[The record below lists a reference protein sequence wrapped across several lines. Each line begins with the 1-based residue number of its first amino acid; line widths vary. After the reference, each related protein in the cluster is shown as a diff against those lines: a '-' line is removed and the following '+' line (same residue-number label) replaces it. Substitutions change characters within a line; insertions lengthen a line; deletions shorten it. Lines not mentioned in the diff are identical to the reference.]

1 MTRIRMVG
9 LALVAVFAFSAIAV
23 ASASA
28 IEVLLV
34 LEGGGV
40 ITPGSVTYTS
50 KTEPGVPLVIQT
62 VKPGSKLACDEE
74 TNRGTITGPKTSES
88 IVTVTGCESSVSG
101 KKCQSGSVSG
111 EIVETVDTK
120 LGIVK
125 ASNEE
130 YGVLADPSPAAKFE
144 CGAAFKQEIKGSV
157 ILSILKLNGGTVK
170 LNTPFL
176 TWDISGHQTKG
187 VQSILK
193 FEGEG
198 NQLLED
204 SENGGTFEML
214 GLEIEVLET
223 FSKKV
228 ELSSTK

>member
-50 KTEPGVPLVIQT
+50 K
-62 VKPGSKLACDEE
+62 
-74 TNRGTITGPKTSES
+74 TGPKTSES